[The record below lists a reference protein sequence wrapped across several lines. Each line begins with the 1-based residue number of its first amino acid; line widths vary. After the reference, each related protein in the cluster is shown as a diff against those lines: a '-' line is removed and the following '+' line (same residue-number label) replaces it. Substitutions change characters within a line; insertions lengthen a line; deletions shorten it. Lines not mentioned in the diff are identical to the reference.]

1 MRDFQQRPLAF
12 LSELDAR
19 YGGVVRFPTA
29 LLPVYLVSD
38 PDAVKHVLQDNYR
51 NYSKDTFTYK
61 MISALVGE
69 SLLTSD
75 GSEWLRRRRM
85 LQPVFHHRYIASF
98 ADTMTEVIEEM
109 LAHWAS
115 QPEPVD
121 LVEEMMRL
129 SLRIASKTLFSVD
142 LDGEAQGI
150 RDALN
155 TSADEALSQFRSPL
169 AAIWTLL
176 GFPPPSSNRF
186 QQAQKRLDTL
196 LYGLIDERRR
206 QTERHYDVLSLLLE
220 AVDEETGE
228 GMSDRD
234 IRNEIGT
241 LLTAGHETTALGLTW
256 TWILLAQHPEIDAR
270 LCQEVS
276 EQVSGERVTLEDL
289 ARLSYTDA
297 VFQEALR
304 LYPPV
309 WGFSRRAIKD
319 DVISGYPIPAGARIM
334 LSPYVT
340 QHSSHYWTNA
350 ERFDPTRFL
359 SERREE
365 QDKFAH
371 FPFGGGP
378 RQCIGRSFALMEAHL
393 VMASLASRY
402 RWKLVDTEPIRPVA
416 QGTLRPGRRVLA
428 QLVPSP

>member
-38 PDAVKHVLQDNYR
+38 PAAVKHVLQDNYR

-75 GSEWLRRRRM
+75 DSEWLRRRRM

-98 ADTMTEVIEEM
+98 ADTMTEVIQEM
-109 LAHWAS
+109 LARWSS
-115 QPEPVD
+115 QSEPLD
-121 LVEEMMRL
+121 LVKEIMRL
-129 SLRIASKTLFSVD
+129 TLRIASKTLFSVD
-142 LDGEAQGI
+142 LDNEAQEI

-155 TSADEALSQFRSPL
+155 TSADEVLSQFRSPL

-186 QQAQKRLDTL
+186 HLAQKRLDTL

-206 QTERHYDVLSLLLE
+206 QAERPYDVLSLLLE
-220 AVDEETGE
+220 TVDEETDE
-228 GMSDRD
+228 GMTDQE

-241 LLTAGHETTALGLTW
+241 LLTAGHETTALGLVW
-256 TWILLAQHPEIDAR
+256 TWMLLAQHPEAEAR
-270 LCQEVS
+270 LRQEVR
-276 EQVSGERVTLEDL
+276 EQVAGETVGLEEL
-289 ARLSYTDA
+289 ASLPYTDA

-309 WGFSRRAIKD
+309 WGFSRRAVED
-319 DVISGYPIPAGARIM
+319 DVINDYHIPAGARIM
-334 LSPYVT
+334 LSPYAT
-340 QHSSHYWTNA
+340 QHSAHYWTDS
-350 ERFDPTRFL
+350 ERFDPARFL
-359 SERREE
+359 PERIEE
-365 QDKFAH
+365 QTKFAH

-378 RQCIGRSFALMEAHL
+378 RQCIGKSFALMEAHL
-393 VMASLASRY
+393 VIATLARRY
-402 RWKLVDTEPIRPVA
+402 RWKLVDTEPIPPVA
-416 QGTLRPGRRVLA
+416 QGTLRPGRKILA
-428 QLVPSP
+428 HLVPSP

>member
-1 MRDFQQRPLAF
+1 MRDLQQRPLAL

-38 PDAVKHVLQDNYR
+38 PAAVKHVLQDNYR

-98 ADTMTEVIEEM
+98 ADTMTEVIQEM
-109 LAHWAS
+109 LARWSS
-115 QPEPVD
+115 QSEPLD

-129 SLRIASKTLFSVD
+129 TLRIASKTLFSVD
-142 LDGEAQGI
+142 LDNEAQDI

-169 AAIWTLL
+169 AAVWTLL

-186 QQAQKRLDTL
+186 HLAQKRLDTL

-206 QTERHYDVLSLLLE
+206 QTERPYDVLSLLLE
-220 AVDEETGE
+220 TVDEETGE
-228 GMSDRD
+228 GMTDQE
-234 IRNEIGT
+234 IRHEIGT
-241 LLTAGHETTALGLTW
+241 LLTAGHETIALGLTW
-256 TWILLAQHPEIDAR
+256 TWILLAQHPEIEAR

-276 EQVSGERVTLEDL
+276 EQVAGERVTLEDL
-289 ARLSYTDA
+289 ARLPYTEA
-297 VFQEALR
+297 IFQEALR

-309 WGFSRRAIKD
+309 WGFSRRAVED
-319 DVISGYPIPAGARIM
+319 DVINDYHIPAGARIM
-334 LSPYVT
+334 LSPYAT
-340 QHSSHYWTNA
+340 QHSAHYWTDS
-350 ERFDPTRFL
+350 ERFDPARFL
-359 SERREE
+359 PERIEE
-365 QDKFAH
+365 QAQFAH

-378 RQCIGRSFALMEAHL
+378 RQCIGKSFALMEAHL
-393 VMASLASRY
+393 AIASLARRY
-402 RWKLVDTEPIRPVA
+402 RWKLVDTEPIPPVA
-416 QGTLRPGRRVLA
+416 QGTLRPGRKIMA
-428 QLVPSP
+428 HLVPSA